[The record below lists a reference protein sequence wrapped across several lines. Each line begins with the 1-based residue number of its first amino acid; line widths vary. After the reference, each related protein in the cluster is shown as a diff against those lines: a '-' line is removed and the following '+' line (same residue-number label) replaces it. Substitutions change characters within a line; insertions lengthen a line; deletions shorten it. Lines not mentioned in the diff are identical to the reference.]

1 MEQRMATNDTILEQD
16 ATDAAGGRTI
26 GREAAIAATRDQL
39 GDMAEATDE
48 EIWSAWQAT
57 GGGPTNRDDL
67 LRVVAQLEGIA
78 VDG

>member
-1 MEQRMATNDTILEQD
+1 MTTDDTILDQNSSNE
-16 ATDAAGGRTI
+16 AGERTI
-26 GREAAIAATRDQL
+26 DRAAAIAATREQL
-39 GDMAEATDE
+39 GDVVDPGDD
-48 EIWSAWQAT
+48 EIWQAWESV